1 MESGVVRMTIGDGFS
16 GWEGSVDGLKAD
28 GFSCVSCELRLWE
41 FKE

>member
-1 MESGVVRMTIGDGFS
+1 MVLVGGK
-16 GWEGSVDGLKAD
+16 GSVDGLKAD